1 MIGKIS
7 SEFIDNLLIQVN
19 IVDIIYS
26 RIPLQKSGKNL
37 RACCPFHT
45 EKTASFTVSSE
56 KQFYHCFGCGAH
68 GTAVG
73 FLMEYEHMS
82 FIESIQELAAHYG
95 ITVPNSIFSPD
106 IDNHRN
112 SYNLLNKVSR
122 YFIDQLHHHNQH
134 NKFKNYLNRRGLSK
148 QIIEQFHIG
157 IAVDSWDDLLKKFGD
172 TEKTKKQLNDVG
184 LLSHNKGYTYDR
196 FRNRIMFPILDRR
209 GRVVGFGGRVL
220 DDGMPKYLNSP
231 ETIFFRKGCEL
242 YGLHQ
247 AIKANHRLDKIIIVE
262 GYMDVIVL
270 ANHGITNAVATL
282 GTAITSEHLRQ
293 LLRSA
298 PEIIFCF
305 DGDRAGSEASWR
317 AAENT
322 LPMLGGN
329 HEFKFIA
336 LPSDEDPDSFLRKEG
351 TYKFNQL
358 IKNAQSY
365 SDYFFSILKNR
376 VNISSMDGRSRL
388 VEIVKPY
395 LWHIPIGIYREML
408 EQRLSE
414 ISQINILVL
423 NRHLSKPVINKDK
436 RTSHLLS
443 KVISPIRMAITVLL
457 QYPCFHKCVDKY
469 DNIEILEQPGIDVL
483 LRLLKILWIY
493 PHLNT
498 AAILERWRDD
508 KNGEYL
514 QRLARQPLNLSM
526 NGLQNELIGII
537 HHLKTQALAKR
548 QSELTNKPLNKLT
561 NSEKAEVRSFY

>member
-7 SEFIDNLLIQVN
+7 SEFIDDLLIQVN
-19 IVDIIYS
+19 IIDIIYS

-45 EKTASFTVSSE
+45 EKTASFTVSLE

-68 GTAVG
+68 GTAIS
-73 FLMEYEHMS
+73 FLMEYERMD
-82 FIESIQELAAHYG
+82 FLESVQELAVHSG
-95 ITVPNSIFSPD
+95 IKVPTSSFSPN
-106 IDNHRN
+106 ITNHQ
-112 SYNLLNKVSR
+112 SCYNLLDKVSQ
-122 YFIDQLHHHNQH
+122 YFIDQLHCHHQH
-134 NKFKNYLNRRGLSK
+134 DKFEDYLRQRGLSA
-148 QIIEQFHIG
+148 QIIEKFHIG
-157 IAVDSWDDLLKKFGD
+157 MAADSWNDLLKKFGD
-172 TEKTKKQLNDVG
+172 TEQDKKRLNDVG

-196 FRNRIMFPILDRR
+196 FRNRIMFPILNRR
-209 GRVVGFGGRVL
+209 GRIVGFGGRVL
-220 DDGMPKYLNSP
+220 NDDMPKYLNSP
-231 ETIFFRKGCEL
+231 ETMVFHKGYEL
-242 YGLHQ
+242 YGLYQ
-247 AIKANHRLDKIIIVE
+247 AIQANHRLDKIIIVE
-262 GYMDVIVL
+262 GYMDVIVM
-270 ANHGITNAVATL
+270 ANYGINNAVATL

-336 LPSDEDPDSFLRKEG
+336 LPSGEDPDSLLRKEG
-351 TYKFNQL
+351 PYKFNQL

-376 VNISSMDGRSRL
+376 VNINSMDGRSRL

-395 LWHIPIGIYREML
+395 LWNIPIGVYREML

-414 ISQINILVL
+414 ISQISILVL
-423 NRHLSKPVINKDK
+423 NRHLSKPIINKDK
-436 RTSHLLS
+436 RTSHLPA
-443 KVISPIRMAITVLL
+443 KVISPVRMAITVLL
-457 QYPCFHKCVDKY
+457 QYPGFYKCVNKY
-469 DNIEILEQPGIDVL
+469 DHIKILEQPGIDVL
-483 LRLLKILWIY
+483 LRLLKILRIY

-498 AAILERWRDD
+498 AAILERWRGDI
-508 KNGEYL
+508 NGEYL
-514 QRLARQPLNLSM
+514 QRLAQQPLSLSM
-526 NGLQNELIGII
+526 DGLKNELIGIM
-537 HHLKTQALAKR
+537 HHLQTQALQKR
-548 QSELTNKPLNKLT
+548 QSKLTDKPLNQLT